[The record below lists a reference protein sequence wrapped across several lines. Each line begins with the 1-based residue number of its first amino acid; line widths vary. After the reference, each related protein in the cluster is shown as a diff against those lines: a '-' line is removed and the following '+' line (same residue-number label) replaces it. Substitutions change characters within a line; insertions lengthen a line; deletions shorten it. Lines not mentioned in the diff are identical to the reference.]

1 MSPFVG
7 SVFQLLFHLVSCFSL
22 YLSCPLTDSSLAQ
35 AFTAW
40 IPLSWHIY
48 TTKNGTEQGKKKH
61 LPQTKRIA
69 ASIFS
74 NYYIKCGGVVRKYF
88 FVVTPC
94 NLCVSL
100 EVRSKVVKN
109 AFLLLNKR

>member
-7 SVFQLLFHLVSCFSL
+7 SVFQLLFHLISCFSL

-48 TTKNGTEQGKKKH
+48 TTKNGTEQEKKKH
-61 LPQTKRIA
+61 LPQTKRLA

-74 NYYIKCGGVVRKYF
+74 NYYIKCLVW
-88 FVVTPC
+88 
-94 NLCVSL
+94 
-100 EVRSKVVKN
+100 
-109 AFLLLNKR
+109 